1 MLSSYFSDSTQVILF
16 QKHDT
21 DTFNDPCLKG
31 GGGGD
36 LNRSMGR
43 GVAGLRT
50 VKKSIRKLH

>member
-31 GGGGD
+31 GGGD